1 MAGDRLRGH
10 VRAQAR
16 ASQYCQGDSYRGRKN
31 PLPNVGRLARDE
43 RLCAGPRAQS
53 LSRSPCAP
61 SVGRIDRQI
70 RAPLHPRLRRT
81 RNRRDG
87 YTIVAF
93 VEVKKEVPGEE
104 GYHASG
110 TERGVVGSSS
120 FSFFDWI
127 ETSVCPGRPAKSQP
141 HHHRHARK
149 PLVRQLLWGS
159 GLRSR
164 QPLSQREWRLPTKR
178 SQVRRRFVMRR
189 GCERQPDL
197 LELKLEDDGST
208 VVAFHDPSRN
218 ASSRISTTPG
228 LALINR

>member
-1 MAGDRLRGH
+1 MGI
-10 VRAQAR
+10 
-16 ASQYCQGDSYRGRKN
+16 
-31 PLPNVGRLARDE
+31 
-43 RLCAGPRAQS
+43 QS
-53 LSRSPCAP
+53 L
-61 SVGRIDRQI
+61 
-70 RAPLHPRLRRT
+70 PLSKSKR
-81 RNRRDG
+81 
-87 YTIVAF
+87 
-93 VEVKKEVPGEE
+93 EVPGEE

-127 ETSVCPGRPAKSQP
+127 ETGVCPGRPAKSQP

-149 PLVRQLLWGS
+149 PLVRQLLWRP

-197 LELKLEDDGST
+197 LERSEEHTSELQSPDHL
-208 VVAFHDPSRN
+208 V
-218 ASSRISTTPG
+218 
-228 LALINR
+228 

>member
-1 MAGDRLRGH
+1 MPSDQLGNE
-10 VRAQAR
+10 Q
-16 ASQYCQGDSYRGRKN
+16 
-31 PLPNVGRLARDE
+31 
-43 RLCAGPRAQS
+43 LCAGHRAQNGRG
-53 LSRSPCAP
+53 LSGAPCAQ
-61 SVGRIDRQI
+61 SVRRVQI
-70 RAPLHPRLRRT
+70 AQPVRLRIHDYDGYA
-81 RNRRDG
+81 NRRGG

-93 VEVKKEVPGEE
+93 VEVKKEIPAEE
-104 GYHASG
+104 DYHASG

-149 PLVRQLLWGS
+149 PLVRQLLWRP

-197 LELKLEDDGST
+197 LDLKLEDDGST

-218 ASSRISTTPG
+218 ASSRIST
-228 LALINR
+228 